1 VIGSPE
7 KDSAGK
13 ARGHAS
19 LMRPTEP
26 FPGVSFVV
34 SGRYAQVRT
43 YTVAVSGSCCG
54 GGVIEPPFAVDFRKN
69 GTRRNGPP
77 CSAPSMG
84 CMTRHTLSPKQR
96 RVTSQAS
103 LGSLALPRRSV
114 PRRRFGDLDP
124 IPFRPRAR
132 PPSPPRGEAGVHRTP
147 SLRRRPRDRAPS
159 ERDLLQNDNC
169 QSTDGIR
176 CLIS

>member
-1 VIGSPE
+1 MIGSPE

-54 GGVIEPPFAVDFRKN
+54 GGVIEPPFAVDFRVSQDA
-69 GTRRNGPP
+69 T
-77 CSAPSMG
+77 APMLL
-84 CMTRHTLSPKQR
+84 LSSHAVKLEQSSR
-96 RVTSQAS
+96 
-103 LGSLALPRRSV
+103 LA
-114 PRRRFGDLDP
+114 
-124 IPFRPRAR
+124 A
-132 PPSPPRGEAGVHRTP
+132 A
-147 SLRRRPRDRAPS
+147 
-159 ERDLLQNDNC
+159 
-169 QSTDGIR
+169 
-176 CLIS
+176 